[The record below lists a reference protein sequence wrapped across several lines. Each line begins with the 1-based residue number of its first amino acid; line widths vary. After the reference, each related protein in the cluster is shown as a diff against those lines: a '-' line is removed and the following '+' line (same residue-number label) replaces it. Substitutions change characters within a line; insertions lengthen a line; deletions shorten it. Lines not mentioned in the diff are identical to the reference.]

1 MPLGTAHVTI
11 TTADVFLPEEWA
23 AIPEV
28 ARDEN
33 LVMAGLV
40 NRRDSDAKGRGDRV
54 HIPFV
59 SQVSANAKSANT
71 EVTFNAPTE
80 TAVTVTLNRH
90 FESSVLIEDRADTQ
104 SAYDLAMLYG
114 KRIGYAIAEQ
124 IDTDLT
130 GLYSGLSQTVGT
142 GHTSL
147 TEANVVRAIEYLDTA
162 NAPQSDRS
170 FVVHPSAMNA
180 LRQIGRFTEYQTT
193 GQSTAPM
200 VGGNG
205 GLVGDVFG
213 VRVYMST
220 NIQRVSGT
228 PGIDHNL
235 LFHKDAF
242 CLIMQK
248 SVSVEVE
255 RKATWLGTAHVASAL
270 WGYAELRDD
279 HAVDVKTVRNT

>member
-1 MPLGTAHVTI
+1 MGLGSAHVTV

-23 AIPEV
+23 ALPEK

-33 LVMAGLV
+33 LVMADLV

-54 HIPFV
+54 NIPFV
-59 SQVSANAKSANT
+59 SHVSANAKSANT

-80 TAVTVTLNRH
+80 TSVTVTLNRH
-90 FESSVLIEDRADTQ
+90 FESSVLIEDRADIQ
-104 SAYDLAMLYG
+104 SAYDLASAYG
-114 KRIGYAIAEQ
+114 YQIGYAISEQ

-130 GLYSGLSQTVGT
+130 GLYSGLSQTTGT

-147 TEANVVRAIEYLDTA
+147 TEANIVRAIEYLDTA
-162 NAPQSDRS
+162 NAPQKDRS

-180 LRQIGRFTEYQTT
+180 LRQIARFTEYQTT
-193 GQSTAPM
+193 GMSSAPM
-200 VGGNG
+200 VGGNN

-235 LFHKDAF
+235 MFHKDAF
-242 CLIMQK
+242 CLVMQK
-248 SVSVEVE
+248 NVSVEVE

-279 HAVDVKTVRNT
+279 HAVDVRTVRNT